1 MSVANLFECTV
12 AYEKMMENGMQKKV
26 SEPYIVKA
34 YSFTEAEAVITDF
47 IKPYITGEFSI
58 KSIKRCKCNE
68 IVEDANGDRYFNAI
82 ISMIT
87 LDEKS
92 GKEKKTRVPLVVQ
105 ANDMD
110 GALDNLKK
118 HMSGSMAD
126 YEVAKL
132 EESKIM
138 DVVLD
143 VNVSVKTV

>member
-92 GKEKKTRVPLVVQ
+92 GKEKLFHV
-105 ANDMD
+105 
-110 GALDNLKK
+110 LDNGLV
-118 HMSGSMAD
+118 GPRGGGRFRRFAQPQ
-126 YEVAKL
+126 EGL
-132 EESKIM
+132 WG
-138 DVVLD
+138 
-143 VNVSVKTV
+143 